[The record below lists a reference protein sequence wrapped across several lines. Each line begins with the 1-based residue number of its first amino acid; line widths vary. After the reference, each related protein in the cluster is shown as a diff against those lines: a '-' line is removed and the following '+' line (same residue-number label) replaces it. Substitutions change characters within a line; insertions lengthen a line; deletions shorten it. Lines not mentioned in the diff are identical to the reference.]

1 VTDFPQTHRDLLDA
15 PLATLATIDSA
26 GRPQL
31 TELWFLHD
39 EGELKV
45 WLSDTRWKTRNL
57 RDRPE
62 CSLLILDMENPSRYL
77 EVRGRADLT
86 PDPDNAFGSKFAP
99 KYGVDLSEADPPGQT
114 RVIVTIQPER
124 IHAVD
129 MTG

>member
-1 VTDFPQTHRDLLDA
+1 LLDA
-15 PLATLATIDSA
+15 PFATLGTIDSG

-45 WLSDTRWKTRNL
+45 WLNDARWKTRNL
-57 RDRPE
+57 RERPE
-62 CSLLILDMENPSRYL
+62 CSLLILDLENPRRYL
-77 EVRGRADLT
+77 EVRGRARLT
-86 PDPDNAFGSKFAP
+86 PDPDYSFGSKFAP
-99 KYGVDLSEADPPGQT
+99 KYGVDLSQIDPPGQT

-129 MTG
+129 MSE